1 VLFLLFIR
9 FLPLLP
15 MAELK
20 MVAPQADPHAH

>member
-1 VLFLLFIR
+1 VR

-15 MAELK
+15 MAEVK